1 MIEIEIDSDMLE
13 KAKLRAEKLGELK
26 NSVTKGQGNIAGIL
40 GELIT
45 QKAIGGE
52 IKDTRD
58 FDLLLKNNETADVKT
73 RRCSSMPEPHFD
85 CSVSDYNTKQKCDN
99 YIFTRVLGDYSKGW
113 VLGWIKKE
121 DFFKKATL
129 VYQGQ
134 LDRESG
140 RRAKSDTWNLAISE
154 LNSISD
160 LEK

>member
-1 MIEIEIDSDMLE
+1 
-13 KAKLRAEKLGELK
+13 
-26 NSVTKGQGNIAGIL
+26 
-40 GELIT
+40 
-45 QKAIGGE
+45 
-52 IKDTRD
+52 
-58 FDLLLKNNETADVKT
+58 
-73 RRCSSMPEPHFD
+73 MPEPHFD